1 MAMDLWNLWN
11 IAMDP
16 MDLWNTWS
24 GKFRSFYTDLFHQ
37 ASQASQAPLQQL
49 GHRALHREVGSHLGH
64 RAVKSIGFFSAKN
77 REMARS
83 QKWSKTKT

>member
-24 GKFRSFYTDLFHQ
+24 GKFRSFYTDLFT
-37 ASQASQAPLQQL
+37 SRPKRPRRLSN
-49 GHRALHREVGSHLGH
+49 S
-64 RAVKSIGFFSAKN
+64 SAT
-77 REMARS
+77 ERS
-83 QKWSKTKT
+83 TER